1 MATLRWGGRTFCQNA
16 FYKSGSAALHHGTI
30 LIHTALDMME
40 HYVKTR
46 RKAPSLQEETPVQSR
61 MVNLRELNPEIT
73 PDRLER
79 ALVSV
84 FARSFRARPVWLDEQ
99 LLDAASLERLTASFA
114 QPEWTYP
121 AQENYDFDVS
131 ERFPWGSVTI
141 LLRRE
146 GGVIRRAKIFS
157 DAMEAALFFPIEEG
171 LAGCP
176 FLIGAIET
184 RFDQKLALL
193 RDPRLIQIAGDV
205 CTLLCGRI
213 RAQDRS
219 GMGV

>member
-1 MATLRWGGRTFCQNA
+1 
-16 FYKSGSAALHHGTI
+16 
-30 LIHTALDMME
+30 ME

-131 ERFPWGSVTI
+131 RAFPLGQRDHSAAPGGRRDSQGEN
-141 LLRRE
+141 LLRRH
-146 GGVIRRAKIFS
+146 GS
-157 DAMEAALFFPIEEG
+157 
-171 LAGCP
+171 
-176 FLIGAIET
+176 GAV
-184 RFDQKLALL
+184 L
-193 RDPRLIQIAGDV
+193 PY
-205 CTLLCGRI
+205 
-213 RAQDRS
+213 
-219 GMGV
+219 